1 MGLSRIEKTSKAG
14 APRNPEKSMR
24 LHLLAR
30 AVRDIISQCTIAHA
44 YNPRKQEAEA

>member
-1 MGLSRIEKTSKAG
+1 MDLSRTEKTSQAG

-30 AVRDIISQCTIAHA
+30 AVRDIINQRTIAHA
-44 YNPRKQEAEA
+44 YNPRNQEAKA